1 MRESQ
6 HEQDGRAGRLRS
18 IHPEGVAHG
27 QIPAGAADLCED
39 MPDQEADGRAD
50 RGRHQ
55 VV

>member
-6 HEQDGRAGRLRS
+6 YEQDGGAGRMRTF
-18 IHPEGVAHG
+18 HTEGVAHG
-27 QIPAGAADLCED
+27 QIPAGAADIRED

-55 VV
+55 IV